1 MRQNLWELT
10 QTWIL
15 KINFQKFRYILNKK
29 TRFLKIQLTILNFE
43 THLLL
48 DKVKRSIL

>member
-1 MRQNLWELT
+1 MRQNMWELT

-29 TRFLKIQLTILNFE
+29 KQVPKNTINNSKF
-43 THLLL
+43 
-48 DKVKRSIL
+48 